1 MKLLNFFFHFFFS
14 RKFYLV
20 NSPIQYLCM
29 MEYFHT
35 KNLKISEFTII
46 VGYCSL
52 SSKKQIKIL
61 NKEFDNFNQN
71 IFFLDELL
79 NINIFH
85 LLFFVQKKIKRKFL
99 LTVGAAYNYYLFKEF
114 FKKSKKVV
122 FIDDGLEI
130 LDTINNEE
138 IKNDEIEIF
147 TVFNLKKDRFK
158 IEKNNF
164 DFIRKF
170 DQKKSQDK
178 ELIFLLG
185 TAIFNPE
192 IRAQA
197 YIDLLKDFFLAN
209 KDKKIIYFPH
219 RSEKTIFDKL
229 KFNNLEVRYINV
241 PIEVYILKQNIFP
254 EIIAG
259 FYSAALYNLKL
270 IYPNTRTRV
279 ININFDNKNQKW
291 LEGDRPYFHDFLV
304 EHLKEVKVENFY

>member
-1 MKLLNFFFHFFFS
+1 MKLLNFLFHFFFS

-29 MEYFHT
+29 LEFFH
-35 KNLKISEFTII
+35 KNNLKISEFAII

-52 SSKKQIKIL
+52 ISKKQIKIL
-61 NKEFDNFNQN
+61 IKEFDNLNQN

-85 LLFFVQKKIKRKFL
+85 LLFFVQKRIKRKFL

-114 FKKSKKVV
+114 FKKSKKAI

-130 LDTINNEE
+130 LDIINNKE
-138 IKNDEIEIF
+138 IKNEEIEIF
-147 TVFNLKKDRFK
+147 TVFNLKNDRFK
-158 IEKNNF
+158 IKKNNF
-164 DFIRKF
+164 DFIKKI

-192 IRAQA
+192 IRAQE
-197 YIDLLKDFFLAN
+197 YIDILRDFFIAN

-219 RSEKTIFDKL
+219 RSETTVFDKL
-229 KFNNLEVRYINV
+229 KFDNLVIRHINI

-254 EIIAG
+254 KIIAG

-270 IYPNTRTRV
+270 IYPNSSTKI
-279 ININFDNKNQKW
+279 ININFDNKSQKW
-291 LEGDRPYFHDFLV
+291 LEDDRPYFHDFLV
-304 EHLKEVKVENFY
+304 HHLKEIKIENFY